1 MSAALHPDLA
11 VHKEAADRPT
21 LTFIDTNLVRLCV
34 MENYFGIYL
43 LVSACDEAI
52 AFTVASVNVII
63 RLGLSCRHIRDKYR
77 KYRSISRRDSHKLQ
91 ASCLQYDR
99 NYSRENNYTERDD
112 QNLDILLRNP
122 CQDY

>member
-52 AFTVASVNVII
+52 AFTVASVNVSVLDYHVGI
-63 RLGLSCRHIRDKYR
+63 LETNTE
-77 KYRSISRRDSHKLQ
+77 SI
-91 ASCLQYDR
+91 AA
-99 NYSRENNYTERDD
+99 
-112 QNLDILLRNP
+112 
-122 CQDY
+122 